1 MNAYFSKLA
10 EELTGKES
18 IPPDQ
23 LTRIIDNM
31 PLTTGEKF
39 QLREVLYGEV
49 EKALSS
55 VRKDCSSG
63 YDNIS
68 IRLLQPVLEF
78 LISPLT
84 HIINSCSPVS
94 RRICSLRFGR
104 YPELVLHQ
112 KLKIQPGTTIID
124 QSPFCPCYQRC
135 SRAWCYNKCKNLLII
150 AVCFRI
156 LSRDLARSFNYH
168 CSVEDDLTKAMKNG
182 EITLAIF
189 ADFSKAF
196 NSVDPEVLINKLFK
210 MNFSKTFLHWLA
222 NYLTDRKQYVQVNDK
237 LSSRATKRFG
247 VPQESLLGPVLFNM
261 YACCR
266 YASERSSGRR
276 MPAIR

>member
-1 MNAYFSKLA
+1 MKLDSEKLMNAYFSKLA

-18 IPPDQ
+18 ILPDQ

-94 RRICSLRFGR
+94 RRICSLRISRISPTPKIENPTGNDDYRPIAILPVLSKVF
-104 YPELVLHQ
+104 ESLVLQQMQEFTHNCCLLQNTQSGFRKGHSTTTALLKTTLQ
-112 KLKIQPGTTIID
+112 KQ
-124 QSPFCPCYQRC
+124 
-135 SRAWCYNKCKNLLII
+135 
-150 AVCFRI
+150 
-156 LSRDLARSFNYH
+156 
-168 CSVEDDLTKAMKNG
+168 
-182 EITLAIF
+182 
-189 ADFSKAF
+189 
-196 NSVDPEVLINKLFK
+196 
-210 MNFSKTFLHWLA
+210 
-222 NYLTDRKQYVQVNDK
+222 
-237 LSSRATKRFG
+237 
-247 VPQESLLGPVLFNM
+247 
-261 YACCR
+261 
-266 YASERSSGRR
+266 
-276 MPAIR
+276 